1 LCLSCFSLPLAG
13 KEHRGARGGLGGR
26 EGPALAGRGA
36 SGRRPPG
43 PEVCKAYPE
52 RPPCL
57 PEGPGKPRAAPAA
70 EHAPRRIEV
79 GERCVGNTVEP
90 CASEVSTEAG
100 DASNSPRMERIGC
113 SPSSSAV
120 GPK

>member
-1 LCLSCFSLPLAG
+1 QAGLSESVDCLRMFPGEG
-13 KEHRGARGGLGGR
+13 KRPGS
-26 EGPALAGRGA
+26 ALINAVSTER
-36 SGRRPPG
+36 
-43 PEVCKAYPE
+43 VCKAYPE